1 MPVLQSP
8 PVYMTTMQQLLGPHV
23 LDRSSAASPT
33 AYSSYSSHADSV
45 SMRATSGTYIKW
57 KQKNEVF
64 GMQRS
69 GNLYL
74 ARIYILTW
82 SKFLLGNHPN
92 KFGASRVR
100 LPNLFL
106 ESLDSMATFPYARPA
121 QVLAW
126 TKIRFPTRQNRAIPK
141 KLLGRLLGLLWL
153 FSFSG
158 RRLGTSTTLLR
169 FRSFS
174 GIARLRLHTPRILLF
189 VLLGIPG
196 QRKRKM

>member
-1 MPVLQSP
+1 MIYFLYRLSSGEHKDISSGDIDPRNHACFAKPPSLHDHNAAAFGAACFGPKFSCFPNSLLILQLTCP
-8 PVYMTTMQQLLGPHV
+8 FRVHEGNLWHIYQV
-23 LDRSSAASPT
+23 EA
-33 AYSSYSSHADSV
+33 
-45 SMRATSGTYIKW
+45 
-57 KQKNEVF
+57 KNEVF

-158 RRLGTSTTLLR
+158 RRAGHQYYSPPL
-169 FRSFS
+169 
-174 GIARLRLHTPRILLF
+174 
-189 VLLGIPG
+189 
-196 QRKRKM
+196 